1 MVREG
6 ETSTGWRHT
15 GRRYIVGG
23 VVGGELGED
32 VFVIECVRQ

>member
-1 MVREG
+1 MVREE

-23 VVGGELGED
+23 VVGGELGEYA
-32 VFVIECVRQ
+32 FVVECVRQ